1 VYETKIHNI
10 ADLRKCLMQ
19 TWFDF
24 DQYTIDTAVD
34 HWHDHLRSC
43 VLAGGGHFDDMNVHF
58 YGSPEHF
65 MKLSM

>member
-1 VYETKIHNI
+1 
-10 ADLRKCLMQ
+10 MQ